1 MRHCPPF
8 STHAKLTLSGRY
20 AGKDI
25 TAILADEASHP
36 HSEAAYEILDEY
48 HIGFLPQ
55 SHIPASIG
63 GLLPP
68 SPPRTPSNNSVAADG
83 EAEAELNVTTDI
95 VNDYKTH
102 RFLDLGRPLLLQ
114 VWFGGFSKE
123 FYLEQVHKPRHY
135 KGGESAPLFGNFLEP
150 LSKTPWWVVP
160 TIWLPCVAYG
170 LYRAYEGLSVV
181 LVGLLF
187 GLGLCIWTLIE
198 YGLHRCLFHID
209 E

>member
-1 MRHCPPF
+1 MTDDP
-8 STHAKLTLSGRY
+8 
-20 AGKDI
+20 D
-25 TAILADEASHP
+25 
-36 HSEAAYEILDEY
+36 AA
-48 HIGFLPQ
+48 
-55 SHIPASIG
+55 
-63 GLLPP
+63 
-68 SPPRTPSNNSVAADG
+68 
-83 EAEAELNVTTDI
+83 AEAELNVATDI
-95 VNDYKTH
+95 VSDYKTH

-170 LYRAYEGLSVV
+170 LVQAQQGLSVV
-181 LVGLLF
+181 STGLFF
-187 GLGLCIWTLIE
+187 GLGLCIWTFIE
-198 YGLHRCLFHID
+198 YGLHRCLFHLD